1 MIIYA
6 FEEGRRLNK
15 ASFRDK
21 LLLFVI
27 VVVTII
33 TITIIGVRE
42 RELVFRQ
49 SEQKIPNLTFILPVE
64 LLYKC
69 LIICQ

>member
-1 MIIYA
+1 MHLRK
-6 FEEGRRLNK
+6 GGDNK

-27 VVVTII
+27 VVVTAI

-49 SEQKIPNLTFILPVE
+49 S
-64 LLYKC
+64 
-69 LIICQ
+69 